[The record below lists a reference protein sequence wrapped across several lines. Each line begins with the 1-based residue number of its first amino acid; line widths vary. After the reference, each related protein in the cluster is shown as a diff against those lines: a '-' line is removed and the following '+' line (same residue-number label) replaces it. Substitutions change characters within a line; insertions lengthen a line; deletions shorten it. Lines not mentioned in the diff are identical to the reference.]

1 MKTVE
6 ELIKE
11 QEALHQEIDRIA
23 ESLDNGLS
31 PIYDGVG
38 NIDIY
43 LSSPLKIM
51 WLVKESYDQDKQGN
65 KGTGNWSIYDAVQR
79 DTAWS
84 YLSFQRMT
92 YALYGYNNGIYYE
105 GKDMPMIR
113 DHKEMV
119 KDLANIA
126 YININKLP
134 GGTSSSDSHIAS
146 CYKIW
151 NKIIDEQIE
160 VYNPDV
166 IILGGTKKFLDFR
179 DELIPCKQYDNN
191 DVNPKL
197 SSNVYK
203 WGSRWIISVCHPG
216 YRMSTEVYVDLVIDS
231 LRYVAE
237 QLKIHK

>member
-1 MKTVE
+1 
-6 ELIKE
+6 
-11 QEALHQEIDRIA
+11 
-23 ESLDNGLS
+23 
-31 PIYDGVG
+31 
-38 NIDIY
+38 
-43 LSSPLKIM
+43 
-51 WLVKESYDQDKQGN
+51 
-65 KGTGNWSIYDAVQR
+65 
-79 DTAWS
+79 
-84 YLSFQRMT
+84 
-92 YALYGYNNGIYYE
+92 
-105 GKDMPMIR
+105 MIR